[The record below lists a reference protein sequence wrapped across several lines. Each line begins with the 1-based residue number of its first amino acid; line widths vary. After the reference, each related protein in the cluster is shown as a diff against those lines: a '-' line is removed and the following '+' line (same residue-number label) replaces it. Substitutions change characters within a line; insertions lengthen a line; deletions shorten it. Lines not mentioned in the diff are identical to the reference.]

1 MRINPSVKFPPGGW
15 IYFQPEI
22 GWNAPLP
29 LAHDRYQTARD
40 IVAVRRANP
49 HKNLSTDEAAA
60 LADLETY
67 TAYRLKM
74 DPHYVIGGDVDVQKK
89 SPVTAAAPIIRPV
102 LKRIAQLAVGI
113 ETFREWLGD
122 GLTPVPFG
130 LASGRSNVCEACP
143 MNVRGDWL
151 NRASGAVADKIKKHV
166 AAKERLNLTVPNE
179 GELGTCSACECSL
192 PLKIWVP
199 INVIDMSA
207 ETLARLHHACWIL
220 SEKKAM
226 GNPALP

>member
-1 MRINPSVKFPPGGW
+1 MRIRPDVKFPPGGW
-15 IYFQPEI
+15 IFLQPELN
-22 GWNAPLP
+22 WNAPLP

-49 HKNLSTDEAAA
+49 HKNLSTDESSA

-74 DPHYVIGGDVDVQKK
+74 DPHYVIGGEPVAQKK
-89 SPVTAAAPIIRPV
+89 TQVSAAPTIRPV

-113 ETFREWLGD
+113 ETFREWLGE
-122 GLTPVPFG
+122 GLKPVDFG
-130 LASGRSNVCEACP
+130 LASARSKVCSVCP
-143 MNVRGDWL
+143 LNVRGDWL
-151 NRASGAVADKIKKHV
+151 NRASGAVAEKIKQHV

-179 GELGTCSACECSL
+179 AELGTCSACECSL

-199 INVIDMSA
+199 IDVIEMSA
-207 ETLARLHHACWIL
+207 STMARLHHACWIL
-220 SEKKAM
+220 GEKKAL